1 MVIWLIGLS
10 GVGKTEIGQ
19 ELFTLFKQNNSNCV
33 FIDGDIIRDIFNN
46 DLGHSLEERKKNSRR
61 ISRLCHFLS
70 RQNIS
75 VVCSI
80 LSISHE
86 DQQWNRDNIE
96 NYYEVFLN
104 VPLEILLK
112 RDSKGIYKKA
122 LKGEISDVVGMDIEF
137 NSPPNADLTINNT
150 GDQSVKEIANNIFKF
165 ITEIDS

>member
-10 GVGKTEIGQ
+10 GAGKTVIGQ
-19 ELFTLFKQNNSNCV
+19 ELFTLFKQNNNCV

-46 DLGHSLEERKKNSRR
+46 DLGHSLEDRKKNSRR

-86 DQQWNRDNIE
+86 DQQWNRENID
-96 NYYEVFLN
+96 NYYEVFID
-104 VPLEILLK
+104 VPLEVLLK
-112 RDSKGIYKKA
+112 RDTKGLYEKA
-122 LKGEISDVVGMDIEF
+122 LKGEISDVVGVDIEF
-137 NSPPNADLTINNT
+137 NNPPNADLVINNT
-150 GDQSVKEIANNIFKF
+150 GENSVIEIAKNIFKSISKIGF
-165 ITEIDS
+165 

>member
-10 GVGKTEIGQ
+10 GAGKTVIGQ
-19 ELFTLFKQNNSNCV
+19 ELFTLFKQNNNCV

-46 DLGHSLEERKKNSRR
+46 DLGHSLEDRKKNSRR

-86 DQQWNRDNIE
+86 DQQWNRENID
-96 NYYEVFLN
+96 NYYEVFID
-104 VPLEILLK
+104 VPLEVLLK
-112 RDSKGIYKKA
+112 RDTKGLYEKA
-122 LKGEISDVVGMDIEF
+122 LKGEISDVVGVDIEF
-137 NSPPNADLTINNT
+137 NDPPNADLVINNT
-150 GDQSVKEIANNIFKF
+150 GENSVIEIARNIFKSVSKIGF
-165 ITEIDS
+165 

>member
-10 GVGKTEIGQ
+10 GAGKTVIGQ
-19 ELFTLFKQNNSNCV
+19 ELFTLFKQNNNCV

-46 DLGHSLEERKKNSRR
+46 DLGHSLEDRKKNSRR

-86 DQQWNRDNIE
+86 DQKWNRENID
-96 NYYEVFLN
+96 NYYEVFID
-104 VPLEILLK
+104 VPLEVLLK
-112 RDSKGIYKKA
+112 RDTKGLYEKA
-122 LKGEISDVVGMDIEF
+122 LKGEISDVVGVDIEF
-137 NSPPNADLTINNT
+137 NDPPNADLVINNT
-150 GDQSVKEIANNIFKF
+150 GENSVIEIAKNIYKSVSKIGF
-165 ITEIDS
+165 

>member
-10 GVGKTEIGQ
+10 GAGKTVIGQ
-19 ELFTLFKQNNSNCV
+19 ELFTLFKQNNNCV

-46 DLGHSLEERKKNSRR
+46 DLGHSLEDRKKNSRR

-86 DQQWNRDNIE
+86 DQQWNRENID
-96 NYYEVFLN
+96 NYYEVFID
-104 VPLEILLK
+104 VPLEVLLK
-112 RDSKGIYKKA
+112 RDTKGLYEKA
-122 LKGEISDVVGMDIEF
+122 LKGEISDVVGVDIEF
-137 NSPPNADLTINNT
+137 NDPPNADLVINNT
-150 GDQSVKEIANNIFKF
+150 GENSVIEIAKNIFKSVSKIGF
-165 ITEIDS
+165 

>member
-10 GVGKTEIGQ
+10 GAGKTVIGQ
-19 ELFTLFKQNNSNCV
+19 ELFTLFKQNNNCV

-46 DLGHSLEERKKNSRR
+46 DLGHSLEDRKKNSRR

-86 DQQWNRDNIE
+86 DQQWNRENID
-96 NYYEVFLN
+96 NYYEVFID
-104 VPLEILLK
+104 VPLEVLLK
-112 RDSKGIYKKA
+112 RDTKGLYEKA
-122 LKGEISDVVGMDIEF
+122 LKGEILDVVGVDIEF
-137 NSPPNADLTINNT
+137 NDPPNADLVINNT
-150 GDQSVKEIANNIFKF
+150 GENSVIEIAKNIFKSVSKIGF
-165 ITEIDS
+165 